1 MSLRVLTADLVLTG
15 DPVLTGDGPAADGAF
30 PDGAVLIDGARIA
43 DVGPRAEVLDRA
55 PAGTEVVAL
64 GAATI
69 LPGLI
74 DAHVHLI
81 FDASHN
87 PMAAFEASDDAT
99 LLPAMA
105 GRARRLLDAGVTTA
119 RDLGDR
125 SGLVRK
131 VRQAIDEGEAA
142 GPRLLTAG
150 SPITVTGGHCWFLGG
165 EADGVDGV
173 RTAVR
178 RNLRDGADLTKIMVT
193 GGTLTATGPRPH
205 HVQFT
210 AEELA
215 AAVEESKRRDK
226 LVAAHTHGTEGIE
239 LALAAGVTTLEH
251 CTFAS
256 ATPLKPNRKDE
267 LIGQMAAAGVFVCPT
282 FSSTLNGVVRD
293 RGEEA
298 LAPYLELVRR
308 EYEAGVK
315 LIAGTDAGVH
325 EAVFEGYVDGLLWYE
340 RASIPA
346 EEVLR
351 MATSRAA
358 EALGLRER
366 TGRIAAGLDAD
377 LVVAAGDPRQDLEV
391 LRHPLLVVAR
401 GRTHVPDATA
411 LRSVLAAT
419 AATAATTTATQ
430 AKTAEPVGL

>member
-1 MSLRVLTADLVLTG
+1 MSLMVLTADLVLTG
-15 DPVLTGDGPAADGAF
+15 DGATPAEAGFA
-30 PDGAVLIDGARIA
+30 DGAVLIDGDRIA
-43 DVGPRAEVLDRA
+43 EVGPREQVLGRA
-55 PAGTEVVAL
+55 PAGAEVVAL

-81 FDASHN
+81 FDGGPH
-87 PMAAFEASDDAT
+87 PMAAFSASDDAA

-125 SGLVRK
+125 SGLVRR
-131 VRQAIDEGEAA
+131 VRQAIEAGELA
-142 GPRLLTAG
+142 GPRLLSAG

-173 RTAVR
+173 RAAVR
-178 RNLRDGADLTKIMVT
+178 RNLRDGADLTKVMVT
-193 GGTLTATGPRPH
+193 GGTLTSTGPRPH

-215 AAVEESKRRDK
+215 AVVQESARRDK

-256 ATPLKPNRKDE
+256 GTPLKPNRKDS
-267 LIGQMAAAGVFVCPT
+267 LIDDMAAAGVFVCPT

-293 RGEEA
+293 RGLDA

-325 EAVFEGYVDGLLWYE
+325 EAVFEDYIDGLLWYE
-340 RASIPA
+340 RAGIPA
-346 EEVLR
+346 QEVLR

-377 LVVAAGDPRQDLEV
+377 LVVAAGDPRRDLEV

-411 LRSVLAAT
+411 LRAVLQGAGT
-419 AATAATTTATQ
+419 ADA
-430 AKTAEPVGL
+430 VRR